1 MAHYQRYIGFDLG
14 AESGRSIVGTI
25 NNGKLTLKETHRFFT
40 PMIECRGHIYW
51 DILGIYQELEQG
63 FRKTRELFGTGYDG
77 ISIDTWGVD
86 YVLLDSDDRLL
97 GYPYHYR
104 DIRTDN
110 IMDEAFTRLP
120 KEQIYRYT
128 GTAFMQLNTLYQL
141 LAETRQQLNFCSV
154 AGHFLTIPD
163 YLLYL
168 LSGEK
173 KVEFTIASTTQLTD
187 PYKRDWC
194 RPLMDAF
201 ELPSRIFP
209 DIVEAGTYLAT
220 LDNAIANKTGMSPE
234 IPVIAG
240 ASHDTAAAVAAVPAL
255 ENNWAYLSSGTW
267 SLMGMEL
274 KKPLI
279 TNESLEANFANEGG
293 VAGNIRFLKN
303 IIGLWPIQEC
313 RRYWQ
318 QIGTAYSYQ
327 QLEQMALEVGPVN
340 AWLNLNDE
348 RFFKPGNM
356 PEKVIAF
363 LKETKQKFREEPG
376 WICRCILESLA
387 YKYRETIRL
396 MESVTGEKI
405 EVLHL
410 VGGGTQN
417 KLLSQLTADVTGK
430 EITAGPV
437 ECTIAG
443 NIGMQAICTGI
454 LKDLNELREMIARSF
469 ALEKFQPKDQG
480 YWDKNEKQY
489 QDLCR
494 EHGA

>member
-1 MAHYQRYIGFDLG
+1 MAKSKRYLGFDIG
-14 AESGRSIVGTI
+14 AESGRCIAGTI
-25 NNGKLTLKETHRFFT
+25 IDGKLTLEETHRFFT

-51 DILGIYQELEQG
+51 DILRMYQELEQG
-63 FRKTRELFGTGYDG
+63 LHKAGKLNNGGYHG

-104 DIRTDN
+104 DVRTDN
-110 IMDEAFTRLP
+110 IMEQAFNILS
-120 KEQIYRYT
+120 KEQIYSYT

-141 LAETRQQLNFCSV
+141 FAETRQQLSFCSV

-163 YLLYL
+163 YLLFL

-173 KVEFTIASTTQLTD
+173 RVEFTIASTTQLTD
-187 PYKRDWC
+187 PNKRDWC
-194 RPLMDAF
+194 LPVLDAF
-201 ELPSRIFP
+201 GLPSSIFP
-209 DIVEAGTYLAT
+209 EIVEAGTSLAP
-220 LDNAIANKTGMSPE
+220 LDKSLAAKTGLSPQ

-255 ENNWAYLSSGTW
+255 EDDWAYLSSGTW

-274 KKPLI
+274 NEPIISK
-279 TNESLEANFANEGG
+279 ESLEANFANEGG
-293 VAGNIRFLKN
+293 VFGTIRFLKN

-318 QIGTAYSYQ
+318 QTGQQHSYQ
-327 QLEQMALEVGPVN
+327 QLEQLALEAGPVN
-340 AWLNLNDE
+340 AWLDLNDE

-356 PEKVIAF
+356 PEKVVTF
-363 LKETKQKFREEPG
+363 LKETKQDYKSEVG

-396 MESVTGEKI
+396 MESVTGRTI
-405 EVLHL
+405 RVLHI

-417 KLLSQLTADVTGK
+417 KLLSQLTADATGK
-430 EITAGPV
+430 KVISGPV
-437 ECTIAG
+437 EGTIAG
-443 NIGMQAICTGI
+443 NIGMQAICTGM
-454 LKDLNELREMIARSF
+454 LKDLNHLREMIARSF
-469 ALEKFQPKDQG
+469 TLEKYHPQDQG
-480 YWDKNEKQY
+480 YWDKNEKTY
-489 QDLCR
+489 KDLC
-494 EHGA
+494 G